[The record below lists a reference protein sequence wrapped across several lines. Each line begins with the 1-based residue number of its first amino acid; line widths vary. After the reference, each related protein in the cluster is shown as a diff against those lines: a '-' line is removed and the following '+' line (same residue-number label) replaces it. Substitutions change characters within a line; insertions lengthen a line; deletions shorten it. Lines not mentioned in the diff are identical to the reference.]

1 YAAGEPLEAVDD
13 FRNPPARVELDEQ
26 MHVIRHDLQGMYC
39 HFKLTG
45 FLMQQ
50 GFKAHRNLIGKHW
63 PTVFGTPNNMQ
74 LKTKYGSSIFSVS
87 AHKNIIRVSD
97 SYHNYDCR
105 EQIKC
110 PGL

>member
-1 YAAGEPLEAVDD
+1 MILSMLGFTKSLAIASCTLITALLPQS
-13 FRNPPARVELDEQ
+13 PARVEVDEQ
-26 MHVIRHDLQGMYC
+26 MHVIRHDLKGMYC

-50 GFKAHRNLIGKHW
+50 GFKAHRNLIGKHR

-87 AHKNIIRVSD
+87 AHK
-97 SYHNYDCR
+97 
-105 EQIKC
+105 
-110 PGL
+110 